1 MTQHNI
7 CLSGSGGQ
15 GLILGGALLAHAAVR
30 DGKNVTMTSSYG
42 PEARG
47 GASRSNLIISDTPI
61 DYPIPEKMDIILA
74 MNQESC
80 NKFVPELKD
89 DGILILDSTLVMHHP
104 PIKHYSIPFT
114 KLATKVGVVVTA
126 NVIALGSIIALTDI
140 VKPVS
145 LKEALKERLRADL
158 RPINEKALNIGLR
171 EGKKLKKN
179 IDEYY
184 TY

>member
-15 GLILGGALLAHAAVR
+15 GLILGGALLAHAAVI

-47 GASRSNLIISDTPI
+47 GASRSNLIINDKPI
-61 DYPIPEKMDIILA
+61 DYPIPEKMDVVLA

-80 NKFVPELKD
+80 DKFVHELKD
-89 DGILILDSTLVMHHP
+89 DGILIVDSTLVMHPP

-114 KLATKVGVVVTA
+114 ELAIKAGVVLIA

-140 VKPVS
+140 VRPAS
-145 LKEALKERLRADL
+145 LKEALKERMRENLL
-158 RPINEKALNIGLR
+158 PINEKALKIGLK
-171 EGKKLKKN
+171 EGNKLKKN

>member
-1 MTQHNI
+1 MTRYHL

-47 GASRSNLIISDTPI
+47 GASKSDLIISSKPI
-61 DYPIPEKMDIILA
+61 DYPIPEKMDVVLA

-104 PIKHYSIPFT
+104 P
-114 KLATKVGVVVTA
+114 
-126 NVIALGSIIALTDI
+126 
-140 VKPVS
+140 
-145 LKEALKERLRADL
+145 
-158 RPINEKALNIGLR
+158 
-171 EGKKLKKN
+171 
-179 IDEYY
+179 
-184 TY
+184 